1 MDHGG
6 RGKREREEPG
16 TRSQP
21 YESSECRLG
30 MRSDAILCAIVPR
43 IRTYFFE
50 LFLAPCCHFSPSAI
64 SRSAS
69 AAALFFAAL
78 SALRAL
84 PAAFLLL
91 SWLFLPAIMTFVSP
105 VCAVLVPIEAQAGR
119 EGVSQLLA
127 SGVIVDSSMDRCAPG
142 CSLFAVQSTSR
153 RLPRRH
159 LCGLDQTSLRRRRSR
174 PGAFF
179 LLFSFLFSSWYRACP
194 VCLDARPRIRL
205 DACPGSL
212 TLRILL

>member
-30 MRSDAILCAIVPR
+30 MRSDAMLCAIVPR

-91 SWLFLPAIMTFVSP
+91 SWLFLPAIMTFISP

-127 SGVIVDSSMDRCAPG
+127 SGVIVDSSASSRMSRSSKQEYPGREIKGRDRGRKGGGVCVRCRFSQG
-142 CSLFAVQSTSR
+142 LFR
-153 RLPRRH
+153 RLLDH
-159 LCGLDQTSLRRRRSR
+159 LPIETCK
-174 PGAFF
+174 
-179 LLFSFLFSSWYRACP
+179 
-194 VCLDARPRIRL
+194 V
-205 DACPGSL
+205 
-212 TLRILL
+212 